1 MISFEL
7 VKLRH
12 RRVKQMLLM
21 NGTELLYIVIDS
33 WNGMLKTLRKHNRIA
48 QCDKAYSS
56 LLQESY

>member
-1 MISFEL
+1 
-7 VKLRH
+7 
-12 RRVKQMLLM
+12 MLLM

-33 WNGMLKTLRKHNRIA
+33 SNGMLKTLWKHHRIA

>member
-33 WNGMLKTLRKHNRIA
+33 WNGMLKTL
-48 QCDKAYSS
+48 
-56 LLQESY
+56 

>member
-12 RRVKQMLLM
+12 RCVKQMLLM

-33 WNGMLKTLRKHNRIA
+33 WNGMLKTL
-48 QCDKAYSS
+48 
-56 LLQESY
+56 